1 MRFRRIFEKAVTTLA
16 LLRIG
21 DLRPTIFLRG
31 DLFTSSFF
39 LELMGAGQK
48 QVGIHTARP
57 LVVMITSAAQ
67 IWISPGMANQEGQ
80 NLILLL
86 SVPRKA
92 IISPVP
98 ENSFAEIV
106 SLLSLRH
113 FQSF

>member
-48 QVGIHTARP
+48 QTARP

-67 IWISPGMANQEGQ
+67 IWISPRMANQEGQ

>member
-1 MRFRRIFEKAVTTLA
+1 
-16 LLRIG
+16 
-21 DLRPTIFLRG
+21 
-31 DLFTSSFF
+31 
-39 LELMGAGQK
+39 MGAGQK
-48 QVGIHTARP
+48 QTRNSYG
-57 LVVMITSAAQ
+57 TSAGRYDYERG
-67 IWISPGMANQEGQ
+67 SDLDFPGMADQEGQ